1 MYDQILTKTARP
13 GGWEQGE
20 GMVRGGKKE
29 ERGITRFNKFREE
42 AKPFPDTIRII
53 ADRDSR
59 N

>member
-1 MYDQILTKTARP
+1 MYDQILTKTSRP

-42 AKPFPDTIRII
+42 AKPFPDTFE
-53 ADRDSR
+53 
-59 N
+59 